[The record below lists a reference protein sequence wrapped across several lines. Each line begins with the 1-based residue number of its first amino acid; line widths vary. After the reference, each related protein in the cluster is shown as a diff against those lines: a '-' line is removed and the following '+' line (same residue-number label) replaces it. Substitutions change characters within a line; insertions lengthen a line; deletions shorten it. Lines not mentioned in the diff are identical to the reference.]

1 MSLRPLRSH
10 LYAPGNN
17 AKLVGKVFDAGA
29 DAVVL
34 DLEDAVSPAEK
45 EKAREMVAAAVSER
59 AGQPS
64 PATFV
69 RINHPSTALA
79 ESDIMA
85 VVRSGLDGIRAPK
98 IETAAEVG
106 RLVRWVN
113 AAEEA
118 NGAAPGSTAVICTI
132 ESATG
137 VWNAAEI
144 AAASA
149 QVIGLAFG
157 VVDFVRDIG
166 ATPTLEGAETLH
178 AKSRLVL
185 ASRVAGVRAPIDGV
199 HTAIDDLEGLE
210 RSARGSRALGFFG
223 KSAIHPRQ
231 VAVINEVFTPSESE
245 IAWARGI
252 IEAYEEA
259 EASGAGAI
267 QTASSGFVDPAI
279 VRRAQDVL
287 TLAEAVVGDQV

>member
-34 DLEDAVSPAEK
+34 DLEDAVPPAEK

-118 NGAAPGSTAVICTI
+118 NGAGPGSTAVICTI

-149 QVIGLAFG
+149 QGDRSGL
-157 VVDFVRDIG
+157 
-166 ATPTLEGAETLH
+166 
-178 AKSRLVL
+178 
-185 ASRVAGVRAPIDGV
+185 
-199 HTAIDDLEGLE
+199 
-210 RSARGSRALGFFG
+210 RGG
-223 KSAIHPRQ
+223 
-231 VAVINEVFTPSESE
+231 
-245 IAWARGI
+245 
-252 IEAYEEA
+252 
-259 EASGAGAI
+259 
-267 QTASSGFVDPAI
+267 
-279 VRRAQDVL
+279 
-287 TLAEAVVGDQV
+287 